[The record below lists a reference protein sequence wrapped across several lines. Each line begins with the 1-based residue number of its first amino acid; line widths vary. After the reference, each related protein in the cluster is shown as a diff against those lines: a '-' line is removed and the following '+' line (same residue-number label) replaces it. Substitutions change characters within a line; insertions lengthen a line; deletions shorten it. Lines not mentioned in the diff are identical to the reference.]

1 MSPSVRA
8 KVSLGSAPAASSLRW
23 TPCSVCRATHWIR
36 WASVM
41 GWATEPTV
49 TVTVLPSTATT
60 GLCFS
65 PAASTVLGT
74 SSFMGSPQQIIG
86 TPEL

>member
-1 MSPSVRA
+1 
-8 KVSLGSAPAASSLRW
+8 
-23 TPCSVCRATHWIR
+23 
-36 WASVM
+36 M

-49 TVTVLPSTATT
+49 TVTVLPSTAMT

-74 SSFMGSPQQIIG
+74 SSFMGSPQQIMG
-86 TPEL
+86 TPELWMVSIRLPQWVQT